1 MKNWRIAVVL
11 LLCLV
16 LTSFVACNPFAGGEP
31 EATEEMVKVVRGDL
45 TVTVS
50 GSGNIEVVEEVNL
63 AFGTGGKVAKIYVK
77 EGDWVTKGEMLAQLE
92 TDDLELAV
100 TQAEVAVTQAEVGV
114 AQAEV
119 TVTQAETGLKT
130 AELELENAQDLY
142 IKADVVTARQAVTA
156 AKEDLDYS
164 KDQLE
169 EAILS
174 YDKTFWTRQVE
185 AAEDRLRAAEVN
197 LANLLS
203 TPDPEEVAI
212 KRLQVTSANQSLA
225 LSYQS
230 LELAQQ
236 SLTLSQQSLKQA
248 RKQLDEAT
256 VTATFDSVVASVDAK
271 EGDIIPPASLG
282 TRQIVHLIDL
292 TTLELTVQVD
302 EIDVIGVKPGQKAN
316 IEVDALS
323 PRLLEGQVKSISP
336 LPKQESGVIVYDVT
350 ISFSIPEDTGLKV
363 GMSATADIV
372 TAERSNVLLVPERAI
387 RQNSEGKNV
396 VDVMADGQPT
406 ERTVVVGISDGI
418 QTEVLQG
425 LVEGEEVVTRRSS
438 TSSATGFF

>member
-1 MKNWRIAVVL
+1 MRKKAILGTL
-11 LLCLV
+11 LLTFTL
-16 LTSFVACNPFAGGEP
+16 LGAVACNPLGGNGQ
-31 EATEEMVKVVRGDL
+31 AVREELVKVVRADL

-50 GSGNIEVVEEVNL
+50 GSGNIKVAEEVNL
-63 AFGTGGKVAKIYVK
+63 AFGTGGKVARIYVE
-77 EGDWVTKGEMLAQLE
+77 EGDRVTRGEILAELD

-100 TQAEVAVTQAEVGV
+100 TQAEVAVTQAAVGI

-119 TVTQAETGLKT
+119 TVTQAEIGLKT
-130 AELELENAQDLY
+130 AELELENARDLY
-142 IKADVVTARQAVTA
+142 IEADVVTARQVVTA
-156 AKEDLDYS
+156 AEKNLDYT
-164 KDQLE
+164 KDKLE
-169 EAILS
+169 IAITS
-174 YDKTFWTRQVE
+174 YDKIFWAHQVE

-203 TPDPEEVAI
+203 TPDPDEVAI
-212 KRLQVTSANQSLA
+212 KRIQVTSANQSLA
-225 LSYQS
+225 LS
-230 LELAQQ
+230 QQ
-236 SLTLSQQSLKQA
+236 SLTLSQQSLTLSRQSLEQA

-256 VTATFDSVVASVDAK
+256 ITATFDGVVASVDAK

-323 PRLLEGQVKSISP
+323 PRLIEGQVKSISP
-336 LPKQESGVIVYDVT
+336 LPKQESGVTVYDVT
-350 ISFSIPEDTGLKV
+350 ISFSVPEDTGLRV

-372 TAERSNVLLVPERAI
+372 TAERSNVLLVPDRAL
-387 RQNSEGKNV
+387 RQNSEGQTV
-396 VDVMADGQPT
+396 VDVMTDGQPA
-406 ERTVVVGISDGI
+406 EKTVVVGVSDGI

-425 LVEGEEVVTRRSS
+425 LVEDEEVVTRRSGTAS
-438 TSSATGFF
+438 KTGLF